1 MQRKAMAITSMEEM
15 KICPDVVFPNNFSFC
30 FMAPPVAYGPAHCFT
45 QIAGMNFGT
54 ASSYQIH
61 MVKSKDMHQEEKIV
75 EFYKKI
81 VWFLSL
87 LSIIY

>member
-30 FMAPPVAYGPAHCFT
+30 FMAPPVAYGPSYVCV
-45 QIAGMNFGT
+45 T

>member
-1 MQRKAMAITSMEEM
+1 M

-30 FMAPPVAYGPAHCFT
+30 FMAPPVAYGPSYVCV
-45 QIAGMNFGT
+45 T

-81 VWFLSL
+81 V
-87 LSIIY
+87 

>member
-30 FMAPPVAYGPAHCFT
+30 FMAPPVACGPAYFCV
-45 QIAGMNFGT
+45 T

-61 MVKSKDMHQEEKIV
+61 IVKLKDMHQEEKIV